1 MANRAVKKVLPYL
14 QLMRLPALMTAWT
27 DCFAGLVM
35 THSAFEPISEYV
47 LLMLA
52 TTGLYLAGMVFNDV
66 FDVEIDRRERPE
78 RPIPS
83 GRVTLRNAIVSGV
96 VLLAIGLGSAAA
108 MGRNTLILAALLTA
122 CIFAYDAGLKKTLL
136 GPFAM
141 GGCRFLNVLMAAS
154 AIGHWNSIWTRP
166 QLGLAAG
173 IGIYI
178 VGITFFARS
187 EATTSRRGLLILG
200 MLLCN
205 AGVAVLIWLINVWPG
220 APGTEAR
227 VLIGLGAILV
237 IQNRR
242 WAQAVFQP
250 EAKLV
255 QAGVRSGLTALI
267 FFDALMVYYKWGD
280 PVWAIVTVAAVI
292 PALLLGRWISMT

>member
-1 MANRAVKKVLPYL
+1 MPDSSVNKVLPYL
-14 QLMRLPALMTAWT
+14 RLMRLPALMTAWT

-35 THSAFEPISEYV
+35 THSAPEPISTFV
-47 LLMLA
+47 LLLLA

-66 FDVEIDRRERPE
+66 FDVEIDRKERPE

-83 GRVTLRNAIVSGV
+83 GHVSLRNAIVLGV

-108 MGRNTLILAALLTA
+108 VGRNSLILAVALTA
-122 CIFAYDAGLKKTLL
+122 CLFLYDAGLKKTVL

-141 GGCRFLNVLMAAS
+141 GGCRFLNILMAAS

-187 EATTSRRGLLILG
+187 EATTSRRSQLILG
-200 MLLCN
+200 MILSN
-205 AGVAVLIWLINVWPG
+205 AGVAVLIWLVNVWPA
-220 APGTEAR
+220 APGTSMR

-242 WAQAVFQP
+242 WA
-250 EAKLV
+250 
-255 QAGVRSGLTALI
+255 
-267 FFDALMVYYKWGD
+267 
-280 PVWAIVTVAAVI
+280 AAVVH
-292 PALLLGRWISMT
+292 PTRNLSKRESAAG